1 MKMKKS
7 QLREIIRN
15 IVEELCAKGKA
26 YRKRRMAAGEK
37 SSAYLSGRA
46 VKVCKGQIKG
56 EDVNEG
62 GFGIGED
69 DAMKKS
75 AKGMAMY
82 GKKAKMER
90 ARYKDGGPPVQEQ
103 EGEVNVFGYQT
114 KHFDVCPGA
123 QSLYKK
129 ITDKKLKDDAIKSAK
144 LHDALFAIEKKALKS
159 GVSKEEAGKA
169 QQIAN
174 AIMKLAQRMGLKSE
188 HQYVQGH
195 ADKIKEKIKEA
206 MYGTAIHDAPKKKN
220 KQENIDEEIE
230 AKDNTEFKI
239 KLKHLL
245 QKHATNLE
253 KGKKDTEF
261 KLTLK
266 HLLDKHV
273 SKGGEEKDD

>member
-7 QLREIIRN
+7 QLKEIIRN

-56 EDVNEG
+56 EG

-69 DAMKKS
+69 AAMKKS
-75 AKGMAMY
+75 ALGMAMY
-82 GKKAKMER
+82 GKKAKMNE
-90 ARYKDGGPPVQEQ
+90 A
-103 EGEVNVFGYQT
+103 EGQVNVFGYQT
-114 KHFDVCPGA
+114 KHFDICPGA

-129 ITDKKLKDDAIKSAK
+129 ITDEKLKDDAIKSAK
-144 LHDALFAIEKKALKS
+144 LHDALFAMEKKALKS
-159 GVSKEEAGKA
+159 GASKEEADKA
-169 QQIAN
+169 QQIAD
-174 AIMKLAQRMGLKSE
+174 AIMKLAQKMGLKSE

-195 ADKIKEKIKEA
+195 VDRIKEKIKEE
-206 MYGTAIHDAPKKKN
+206 I
-220 KQENIDEEIE
+220 EEDIE

-239 KLKHLL
+239 
-245 QKHATNLE
+245 
-253 KGKKDTEF
+253 
-261 KLTLK
+261 TLK

-273 SKGGEEKDD
+273 SKGGEEDD

>member
-7 QLREIIRN
+7 QLREIVRN

-26 YRKRRMAAGEK
+26 YRKKRMAAGEK

-56 EDVNEG
+56 EG

-69 DAMKKS
+69 AAMKKS

-82 GKKAKMER
+82 GKQAKMEEDID
-90 ARYKDGGPPVQEQ
+90 AKDG
-103 EGEVNVFGYQT
+103 
-114 KHFDVCPGA
+114 
-123 QSLYKK
+123 
-129 ITDKKLKDDAIKSAK
+129 
-144 LHDALFAIEKKALKS
+144 
-159 GVSKEEAGKA
+159 
-169 QQIAN
+169 
-174 AIMKLAQRMGLKSE
+174 
-188 HQYVQGH
+188 
-195 ADKIKEKIKEA
+195 
-206 MYGTAIHDAPKKKN
+206 
-220 KQENIDEEIE
+220 
-230 AKDNTEFKI
+230 TEFKI

-253 KGKKDTEF
+253 KGKADTEF

>member
-1 MKMKKS
+1 MKKS
-7 QLREIIRN
+7 DLRKIVRE

-26 YRKRRMAAGEK
+26 YRKKRMAAGEK

-56 EDVNEG
+56 ENIDEG

-82 GKKAKMER
+82 GKKSKMDE
-90 ARYKDGGPPVQEQ
+90 A
-103 EGEVNVFGYQT
+103 EGQVNVFGYQT
-114 KHFDVCPGA
+114 KHFDICPGA
-123 QSLYKK
+123 QGLYKN
-129 ITDKKLKDDAIKSAK
+129 ITDEKLKDDAIKSAK
-144 LHDALFAIEKKALKS
+144 LHDALFAMEKKALKS
-159 GVSKEEAGKA
+159 GASKEEAEKA
-169 QQIAN
+169 QQIAD

-195 ADKIKEKIKEA
+195 VDKIKGTIKE
-206 MYGTAIHDAPKKKN
+206 D
-220 KQENIDEEIE
+220 IE
-230 AKDNTEFKI
+230 AKDNTEFKVS
-239 KLKHLL
+239 
-245 QKHATNLE
+245 
-253 KGKKDTEF
+253 
-261 KLTLK
+261 LK